1 MPGHFSRRARRAT
14 YPAKRKNRIARRAN
28 ATKKYARRRKSA
40 THQSRQIV
48 SLAKSVA
55 TISKRLPAQNYTLS
69 QGLYHRIVDYE
80 LGSATTNTSFQ
91 VIPLLPCLSGNTS
104 GSIPAWRTWGPGT
117 LDAFL
122 PTQDADKVLPTFT
135 QCARQGTIDL
145 QMNFDIGNEN
155 DTSVNFTVAV
165 VTLDKDVAARM
176 TESQIFGYDLQGMTN
191 LAQQDSDKYYCAGGI
206 GQGSSYP
213 SLGGMITFA
222 PGKFKVLK
230 KTQFNLAMQTPQY
243 NTQATG
249 RTLVTNRGD
258 TRKFIHWKIPC
269 GYTINPEVNEPWANV
284 RAGKEY
290 VPPHNVRYLVIA
302 TDNQFIDNENPY
314 LNLFAST
321 IVHGKV

>member
-40 THQSRQIV
+40 TAQSRQIV

-69 QGLYHRIVDYE
+69 QGLYHRVTDYT

-91 VIPLLPCLSGNTS
+91 VIPLLPCLSGNSS
-104 GSIPAWRTWGPGT
+104 GTIPAWRTWGPGSLEAFAPT
-117 LDAFL
+117 VDAGE
-122 PTQDADKVLPTFT
+122 VLPTFT

-155 DTSVNFTVAV
+155 DSSVNFTVAV

-176 TESQIFGYDLQGMTN
+176 TETQIFGYDLQGMVN
-191 LAQQDSDKYYCAGGI
+191 LTQQEADKYYCAGGV
-206 GQGSSYP
+206 GAGGSYP
-213 SLGGMITFA
+213 SLGGFITFA

-230 KTQFNLAMQTPQY
+230 KTQFNLAMMTPQF
-243 NTQATG
+243 NTQQEG

-302 TDNQFIDNENPY
+302 TDNQIIDNENPY